1 MTWPSEDVN
10 SDWSRVDAFIAG
22 HDISAEPPLKIQIV
36 IDAKAYEV
44 EVDVEGG
51 QEQIGVPG
59 VLPAGTAAIQ
69 STRVPTAPRPH
80 SPSDVDGDESRVCR
94 SPVAGIVA
102 RVCVQP
108 GDQLQLDDLL
118 VVLEAM
124 KMETSLTA
132 PVAGKVK
139 AVKVTPGDAVKLNQ
153 ILVEFE

>member
-1 MTWPSEDVN
+1 M
-10 SDWSRVDAFIAG
+10 
-22 HDISAEPPLKIQIV
+22 KIQIM
-36 IDAKAYEV
+36 IGGKAYEA

-51 QEQIGVPG
+51 EEHLGIPG
-59 VLPAGTAAIQ
+59 HLPPGTTTIQ

-80 SPSDVDGDESRVCR
+80 SPSDVDGDESKVCR
-94 SPVAGIVA
+94 SPVAGIVV

-108 GDQLQLDDLL
+108 GQELQLDDLL

-132 PVAGKVK
+132 PIAAKVK
-139 AVKVTPGDAVKLNQ
+139 SVKVAPGEAVKRDQ